1 MPSHTIASHP
11 RPPSKKQAKWVKVK
25 RTIGLYLY
33 RPSGV
38 YHARVCAGN
47 KLYRESL
54 RTHDLAFAKRKL
66 QDCKQRLQRT
76 DPRYGKVSL
85 LEWLEK
91 VYSPTLRGSEGG
103 RKAKRRI
110 IERVK
115 RTWRFARTQP
125 MRDLKPSEVERWLN
139 EQFG

>member
-11 RPPSKKQAKWVKVK
+11 RPPSKKQAKWVKIK

-38 YHARVCAGN
+38 YHARICHGN

-54 RTHDLAFAKRKL
+54 KTTDLAFAKRKL
-66 QDCKQRLQRT
+66 HDFKQRLQRT
-76 DPRYGKVSL
+76 DPRFGKISL

-91 VYSPTLRGSEGG
+91 AYFPTLKGADS
-103 RKAKRRI
+103 AVQSKRRI
-110 IERVK
+110 IERIR

-125 MRDLKPSEVERWLN
+125 MRDL
-139 EQFG
+139 